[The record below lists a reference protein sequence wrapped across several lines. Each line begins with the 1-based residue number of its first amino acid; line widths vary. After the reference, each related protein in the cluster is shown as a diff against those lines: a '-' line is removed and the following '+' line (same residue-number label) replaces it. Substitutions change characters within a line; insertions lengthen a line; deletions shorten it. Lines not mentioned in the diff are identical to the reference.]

1 MYILGLNGSPHEDG
15 QSFYILNMMLQY
27 MKEQGVHVEMVNVP
41 QVLDTARHPF
51 CKVCSNPCNG
61 ACYKGTQLEQVFDKM
76 AAADGI
82 IAASPVYFGS
92 VSGQLKAFWDKT
104 RKLRTEKA
112 LINTVGAVVT
122 NGGAKYGGQE
132 TTIKAI
138 HDMMLVQGMILVGDG
153 YREADAGHQGVC
165 GQRPAK
171 EDEFAKKRAQIMAK
185 RILEVCQ
192 ATQGIR
198 PNK

>member
-1 MYILGLNGSPHEDG
+1 MYILGLNGSPNKDG
-15 QSFYILNMMLQY
+15 QSFYILNLMLEY
-27 MKEQGVHVEMVNVP
+27 IKEQGADVELIDVP
-41 QVLDTARHPF
+41 QVLNSAKHPF
-51 CKVCSNPCNG
+51 CNVCSNPCNG
-61 ACYKGTQLEQVFDKM
+61 VCYKGTQLEQVFDKM

-104 RKLRTEKA
+104 RRLRTDKA
-112 LINTVGAVVT
+112 LVNTVGAVVT

-138 HDMMLVQGMILVGDG
+138 HDMMLVQGMILIGDG
-153 YREADAGHQGVC
+153 YREADAGHHGVC
-165 GQRPAK
+165 GQRPVK
-171 EDEFAKKRAQIMAK
+171 EDEFAIKRSQIMAK

-198 PNK
+198 QNR